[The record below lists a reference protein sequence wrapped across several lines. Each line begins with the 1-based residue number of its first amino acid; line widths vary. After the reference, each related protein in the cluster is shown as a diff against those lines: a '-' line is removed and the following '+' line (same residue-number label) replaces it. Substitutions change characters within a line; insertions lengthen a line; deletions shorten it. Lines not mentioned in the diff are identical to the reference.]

1 MIQVMKLIE
10 GTEKMK
16 EYACDKLNSLLD
28 ETYKT
33 IAEKEISKV
42 NRNSH
47 LNLTNSE
54 LHFIEAIAQCCSENK
69 EKTGDYSCTITQ
81 VAERQSITLP
91 SCTVAA
97 KKLERK
103 GYVEKTK
110 AAEDKRETRVKLTR
124 QGEKINT
131 VHLYIHHRISREVS
145 KYFTQEEQ
153 EIIIRGLE
161 KINEFFKK
169 ELYTGDRL
177 TGKEE

>member
-97 KKLERK
+97 KKLRKQKRLKIRGRLELNLLAKERK
-103 GYVEKTK
+103 S
-110 AAEDKRETRVKLTR
+110 TRYT
-124 QGEKINT
+124 
-131 VHLYIHHRISREVS
+131 YIYITE
-145 KYFTQEEQ
+145 
-153 EIIIRGLE
+153 
-161 KINEFFKK
+161 
-169 ELYTGDRL
+169 
-177 TGKEE
+177 